1 MTDETMQKLREV
13 EEESSGD
20 VNLVGSVFEINEKH
34 QILGVIEKAQKL
46 EHDERKM
53 RLEEDKQKLEAEKF
67 EYQQKQNAKDRFWS
81 RLKVVGEVAAGMGT
95 LALACV
101 KGAQVIIQR
110 RSIKEAYNIEKVTSI
125 ASPTARMLLK
135 DSTNPRV

>member
-1 MTDETMQKLREV
+1 MTDETMEKLREV
-13 EEESSGD
+13 EEESSKD
-20 VNLVGSVFEINEKH
+20 VNLGNVFEINEKN

-53 RLEEDKQKLEAEKF
+53 KLEEEKQKLEAEKF
-67 EYQQKQNAKDRFWS
+67 EYQQKQNASDRFWG
-81 RLKVVGEVAAGMGT
+81 RLKVVGEVAAGLGT

-110 RSIKEAYNIEKVTSI
+110 KSIKEAYNLEQVTSI